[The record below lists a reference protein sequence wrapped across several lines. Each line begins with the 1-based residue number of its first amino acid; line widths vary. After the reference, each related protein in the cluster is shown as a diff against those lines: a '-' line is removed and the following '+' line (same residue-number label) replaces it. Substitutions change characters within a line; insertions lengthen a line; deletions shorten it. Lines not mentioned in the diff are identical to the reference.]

1 MAARQKAP
9 GADNV
14 PGPFDSFNAEAFGQ
28 FAMTFWPVV
37 LGGLTLFMLILA
49 GKEKAAIPVAIV
61 VVLLQAW
68 MLGVFG

>member
-1 MAARQKAP
+1 MAATKKAP
-9 GADNV
+9 GADTV

-28 FAMTFWPVV
+28 FAMTFWPAV

-61 VVLLQAW
+61 VVVLQAW
-68 MLGVFG
+68 ILGVFG